1 MKNTILTITI
11 IITVLL
17 PLITLSAGESN
28 ESTRGLWSQGTAHLL
43 PKGRIEVGL
52 FQPLRYGWS
61 ENLEFATHPLLNF
74 LMPNLGAKW
83 SHKPVAGFFISTR
96 HSFYYPTP
104 LLRVVSREGIGGMI
118 SPEFNIPHMISL
130 YNEILFSKQ
139 ITPNFLFTGKAGF
152 AFALKSGNLD
162 SRSTIDLPLIF
173 PRLAIFYNGY
183 GFRFGG
189 DLKGKLFKR
198 WFFLVDADLF
208 YVPDENEGFAF
219 EHKGL
224 ILWTKSARFQITVG
238 YKLSY
243 AEYPF
248 GTQWHLLLPIFDFQ
262 WAWQLK

>member
-1 MKNTILTITI
+1 MKKTILYFTILIFLLQLNTIFADE
-11 IITVLL
+11 
-17 PLITLSAGESN
+17 SKESN
-28 ESTRGLWSQGTAHLL
+28 NRLWSQGTAHLL
-43 PKGRIEVGL
+43 PKGRMEVGF

-61 ENLEFATHPLLNF
+61 DKLEFSTQPLVNI
-74 LMPNLGAKW
+74 LMPNMSVKW
-83 SHKPVAGFFISTR
+83 SHKSVAGFFISTR

-104 LLRVVSREGIGGMI
+104 LLRVISREGIGGMI

-139 ITPNFLFTGKAGF
+139 IAKNLLFNGKAGF
-152 AFALKSGNLD
+152 AFALKSGDLD

-173 PRLAIFYNGY
+173 PRLAVFYNGY
-183 GFRFGG
+183 GFRFGA
-189 DLKGKLFKR
+189 DMEGKLFKR
-198 WFFLVDADLF
+198 WLYLVDADVF
-208 YVPDENEGFAF
+208 YAPGQNENFAF
-219 EHKGL
+219 ENKGL
-224 ILWTKSARFQITVG
+224 ILWTKSDRFQLTIG